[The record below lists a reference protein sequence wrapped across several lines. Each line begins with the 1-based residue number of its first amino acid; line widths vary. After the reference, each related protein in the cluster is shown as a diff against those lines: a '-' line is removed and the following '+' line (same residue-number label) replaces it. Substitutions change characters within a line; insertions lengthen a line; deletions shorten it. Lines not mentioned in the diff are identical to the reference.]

1 MKIGLN
7 DRSAHELIALIEHNG
22 NCSPKHFVQLLI
34 TKAYKEMKS
43 TQFPNVEDNQNAEP
57 IKH

>member
-7 DRSAHELIALIEHNG
+7 DRSAQELIALIEHNG
-22 NCSPKHFVQLLI
+22 NCSPKHLVQLLI
-34 TKAYKEMKS
+34 TKAYKEIKLA
-43 TQFPNVEDNQNAEP
+43 QFPNVEDTRNAEQ